1 MRSFSEILFLYQIR
15 IGKVTDINTAKSQNQ
30 TADIAIVGAG
40 PAGMTA
46 AIYGARANR
55 RILLFEKL
63 VPGGQM
69 TGTNE
74 IQNYPGLG
82 TVSGAELSSQMF
94 SHVQSL
100 DKVTVLYETVTGL
113 RDIDPLHKEILCA
126 GKVYHAKTV
135 ILAPGAHYRKLGV
148 LGEGQFAGNGV
159 SWCAVCDGEQYRGKR
174 VAVVGGG
181 NSAVEEALFL
191 AGIVQSLTLVTML
204 GLTADA
210 SSCVRLRACPNVQV
224 YLYQDVDEILGDGRV
239 EGIRFH
245 PNGKGPDNQDRAET
259 VLPCDGVF
267 VYIGMTPSTAFL
279 ENTGLLENG
288 YLVTDTHQ
296 QTRLPGIFGA
306 GDCCAKDL
314 RQIIT
319 ACSDGAEAAVQA
331 SHFLQ
336 AHAKQESSFESE
348 KKTQ

>member
-1 MRSFSEILFLYQIR
+1 MD
-15 IGKVTDINTAKSQNQ
+15 VTKPQDII
-30 TADIAIVGAG
+30 ADIAVIGAG

-55 RILLFEKL
+55 SILLFEKL

-74 IQNYPGLG
+74 VQNYPGLG
-82 TVSGAELSSQMF
+82 NISGADLSVQMF
-94 SHVQSL
+94 SHVKSF
-100 DKVTVLYETVTGL
+100 DKVTVRFETVTGL
-113 RDIDPLHKEILCA
+113 RNTDALYKEILCTENI
-126 GKVYHAKTV
+126 YRAKTI

-148 LGEGQFAGNGV
+148 PGEERFAGNGV
-159 SWCAVCDGEQYRGKR
+159 SWCAVCDGERYRGKR
-174 VAVVGGG
+174 VVVVGGG
-181 NSAVEEALFL
+181 NSAVEEAIFL
-191 AGIVQSLTLVTML
+191 SGIVQSLTLVTML

-210 SSCVRLRACPNVQV
+210 SSCARLRACPNVQT
-224 YLYQDVDEILGDGRV
+224 YLYQDIDEIIGAGQV

-245 PNGKGPDNQDRAET
+245 PNRKGTENQERTET
-259 VLPCDGVF
+259 TIPCDGIF

-288 YLVTDTHQ
+288 YLVTDPRQ

-306 GDCCAKDL
+306 GDCCTKDL

-319 ACSDGAEAAVQA
+319 ACADGAAAAVQA

-336 AHAKQESSFESE
+336 VHEENQ
-348 KKTQ
+348 